1 MGEPEE
7 DAEGHV
13 VEDDLG
19 QMLRKAEEVCK
30 IEKESRDL
38 KRMLED
44 YRISLYPD
52 CKQGQKKVGYHIGII
67 AIEGI
72 KWFVWQEIRVVA
84 ETYKNLLPEGNTLPE
99 TTYEAKKLFVL

>member
-1 MGEPEE
+1 MGETEE

-19 QMLRKAEEVCK
+19 QMLREAEEVCET
-30 IEKESRDL
+30 EKESRDL

-44 YRISLYPD
+44 YRTLLQTRP
-52 CKQGQKKVGYHIGII
+52 KEVGYDIEIV

-72 KWFVWQEIRVVA
+72 KWFV
-84 ETYKNLLPEGNTLPE
+84 
-99 TTYEAKKLFVL
+99 